1 METTQIASVR
11 WPGSGGGK
19 PPARRGSPVSSLDCG
34 ASRRLLFLALAGLVN
49 EIECH
54 RRSLEPL
61 SPIINKVVD
70 ANKQAI
76 PYVYGHAHKRDAEI
90 TKSMTSPHWQKLF
103 DVVDHSDK
111 KECKD

>member
-1 METTQIASVR
+1 MRLNAIAAALSHL
-11 WPGSGGGK
+11 
-19 PPARRGSPVSSLDCG
+19 ARSST
-34 ASRRLLFLALAGLVN
+34 
-49 EIECH
+49 
-54 RRSLEPL
+54 
-61 SPIINKVVD
+61 
-70 ANKQAI
+70 NKQAI